1 MAVLLFNPT
10 LKDNNGTL
18 NSNLG
23 DLIIT
28 QAVMAEMNRLFP
40 GEEVVS
46 ISSHTQPGDAE
57 ISKIK
62 RARHRIVGGTNVLGS
77 DMRNCR
83 QWSIPG
89 KVMALHPA
97 VLCGVG
103 WQHYQPPVKLFTR
116 VLLNFAL
123 SRTYLHSVRD
133 AYTKQKL
140 ATCGVWNVVNTSCP
154 TLWGLA
160 GQKRVVNAR
169 KPAKSVLLMLTDY
182 RKDEQADRL
191 LVSCLGSH
199 YGTIYFWPQ
208 GEMDLSYLLSLI
220 THKTFSLVV
229 LARTLDAL
237 DSCLSDTPDLD
248 YVGTRLHGGIRCL
261 IAGKRSLILEVDNR
275 AAEIAK
281 ETGLPSLPRTDLANI
296 ERWVKDGWE
305 SEIWVD
311 DKPVRK
317 WRQQFAR

>member
-46 ISSHTQPGDAE
+46 ISSHTMPGDAE

-89 KVMALHPA
+89 RVMALHPA

-123 SRTYLHSVRD
+123 SRTYVHSVRD
-133 AYTKQKL
+133 AYTKKKL

-160 GQKRVVNAR
+160 GQRKVVNTR

-182 RKDEQADRL
+182 RKDEEADRL
-191 LVSCLGSH
+191 LVSFLGGY

-220 THKTFSLVV
+220 TDKMFNPVILE
-229 LARTLDAL
+229 RTLDAL
-237 DSCLSDTPDLD
+237 DRCLSAVTDLD

-281 ETGLPSLPRTDLANI
+281 ETGLPSLPRTDMADI
-296 ERWVKDGWE
+296 KRWVTDGWE